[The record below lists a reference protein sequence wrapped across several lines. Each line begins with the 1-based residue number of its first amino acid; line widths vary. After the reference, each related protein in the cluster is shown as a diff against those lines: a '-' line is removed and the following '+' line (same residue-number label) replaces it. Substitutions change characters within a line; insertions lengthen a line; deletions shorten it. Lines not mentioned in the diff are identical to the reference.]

1 MIIDTIMEKAD
12 LSELR
17 EKKNV
22 LAIGRM
28 YEGTLLI
35 CIDSS
40 VDDEIDKERIKQDLI
55 NEVYKNIEKKVH
67 IYYRK

>member
-1 MIIDTIMEKAD
+1 MTIDTILEKAD

-17 EKKNV
+17 EKKNII
-22 LAIGRM
+22 AIGKM

-40 VDDEIDKERIKQDLI
+40 VDNETDKERIKQDLI
-55 NEVYKNIEKKVH
+55 NEVHKNMEKKVH